1 MLSLTKGGITM
12 ATVKLFTDLSQSKTL
27 SKILPLETADMVY
40 TKVNEYHTPF
50 VRIEK
55 VNELDKDDVCAWSL
69 AALLEIIPK
78 HIKGYNVLR
87 IDIGDND
94 TSIWYYEVG
103 CGVNNDLPGVT
114 KEYTIDACYELILK
128 LHELNLL

>member
-1 MLSLTKGGITM
+1 MNIKSY
-12 ATVKLFTDLSQSKTL
+12 TDIEQSKKL
-27 SKILPLETADMVY
+27 AEILPLDTADMVY
-40 TKVNEYHTPF
+40 TMVNEYHTPF

-55 VNELDKDDVCAWSL
+55 ANELDKDDVCAWTL

-103 CGVNNDLPGVT
+103 CGVNNDLPDVT
-114 KEYTIDACYELILK
+114 KEYTIDACYEMILK

>member
-1 MLSLTKGGITM
+1 MKAYTDIEQSR
-12 ATVKLFTDLSQSKTL
+12 KLAE
-27 SKILPLETADMVY
+27 ILPLETADMVY
-40 TKVNEYHTPF
+40 TMVNGYHTPF

-55 VNELDKDDVCAWSL
+55 ANELDKDDVCAWTL
-69 AALLEIIPK
+69 ATLLEIIPK

-103 CGVNNDLPGVT
+103 CGVNNDLPDVT
-114 KEYTIDACYELILK
+114 KEYTIDACYEMILK